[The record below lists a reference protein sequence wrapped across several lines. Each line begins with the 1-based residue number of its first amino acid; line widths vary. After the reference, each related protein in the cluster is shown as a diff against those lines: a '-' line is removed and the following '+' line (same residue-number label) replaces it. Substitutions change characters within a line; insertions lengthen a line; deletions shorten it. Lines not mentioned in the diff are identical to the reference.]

1 MWFVLSGM
9 LCFFI
14 AHLADKYAKKV
25 VADVIIFT
33 GLFMIA
39 LAALVWMPAV
49 VSDFIPEAETSVLVC
64 FLADSCIPVAAPGG
78 Q

>member
-1 MWFVLSGM
+1 MDKPGNVCREKEINGMWFVLSGM

-25 VADVIIFT
+25 MADITIFV

-39 LAALVWMPAV
+39 LAAL
-49 VSDFIPEAETSVLVC
+49 I
-64 FLADSCIPVAAPGG
+64 
-78 Q
+78 

>member
-39 LAALVWMPAV
+39 LAALV
-49 VSDFIPEAETSVLVC
+49 
-64 FLADSCIPVAAPGG
+64 
-78 Q
+78 

>member
-14 AHLADKYAKKV
+14 AHLVDKYAKKI
-25 VADVIIFT
+25 VADVTIFI

-39 LAALVWMPAV
+39 LAALV
-49 VSDFIPEAETSVLVC
+49 
-64 FLADSCIPVAAPGG
+64 
-78 Q
+78 

>member
-25 VADVIIFT
+25 VADVTIFA

-39 LAALVWMPAV
+39 LAAL
-49 VSDFIPEAETSVLVC
+49 I
-64 FLADSCIPVAAPGG
+64 
-78 Q
+78 

>member
-14 AHLADKYAKKV
+14 AYLSDKYAKKV
-25 VADVIIFT
+25 AADVSIFT

-39 LAALVWMPAV
+39 LAAL
-49 VSDFIPEAETSVLVC
+49 I
-64 FLADSCIPVAAPGG
+64 
-78 Q
+78 